1 MRLERRAAFLAAMAL
16 AAMAGACSKS
26 PPPPPVDA
34 KKEQAEALE
43 RARHD
48 AFGAQVQALDKAKA
62 LGADVNDKAAHRAD
76 DADK

>member
-48 AFGAQVQALDKAKA
+48 AFGTQVQALDKAKA
-62 LGADVNDKAAHRAD
+62 LGADINDTAAHRAD